1 MSEEKKKKEIRKITF
16 PEALVLLIVSIAV
29 IGYGA
34 VTGAYPAGMGLFL
47 ATIIVS
53 AYAVLALHYK
63 WDDLFTEM
71 ANTVHG
77 VLFGLMFCLS
87 VGFVSASWLASGTIP
102 FMMYWGIRLLNPTI
116 FLLIAFIV
124 CAVASYFTGQAW
136 TMIPS
141 LGIAF
146 IGIAQALGVPLAMAA
161 GAIVSGCFIGDAA
174 SPVCEVPTIASI
186 CSGTNDVMGT
196 IKSMIPTQG
205 IGILVGIIGYLVLGF
220 TLTVNEGQSEA
231 AITLTNSLAE
241 GFNLNILTLLPVI
254 VVFVLVFMKV
264 SMLPAV
270 TIGSILG
277 ILEAVIL
284 QGAEL
289 GSVIKMMWSGYVC
302 NSGNAELDALLTRG
316 GIMDFAG
323 TIVMLLFAFC
333 FAGAVKKIDMM
344 TTVMERLLKGVKKT
358 GTMIALTTLTTLVGV
373 AFTCSANV
381 NSVVNGNIYKDA
393 YAKMRI
399 APTNLA
405 RTMAMNGSVIN
416 AMLPWAGSGAICL
429 SALGVNNFLYWPFM
443 FTFWTALILNIVF
456 AYIGKYTPMLPSE
469 DSTAPEAAQA

>member
-1 MSEEKKKKEIRKITF
+1 MSDQKEKKTPNPRAISF
-16 PEALVLLIVSIAV
+16 PEALILLLLSIGI
-29 IGYGA
+29 IGFGA
-34 VTGAYPAGMGLFL
+34 ITGAYPAGMGLFL
-47 ATIIVS
+47 ATIVVS
-53 AYAVLALHYK
+53 IYAVAILRYK
-63 WDDLFTEM
+63 WDDLFEEM
-71 ANTVHG
+71 SNTIHG

-102 FMMYWGIRLLNPTI
+102 FMMYWGVRLLDPKV
-116 FLLIAFIV
+116 FLLIAFLV

-141 LGIAF
+141 LGIAL
-146 IGIAQALGVPLAMAA
+146 IGIAGVLGIPLPMAA

-205 IGILVGIIGYLVLGF
+205 LGILAGIIGYLVLGF
-220 TLTVNEGQSEA
+220 TLDVGSGQSEA
-231 AITLTNSLAE
+231 AVALMHSLSE
-241 GFNLNILTLLPVI
+241 GFNLSILTLLPVI
-254 VVFVLVFMKV
+254 IVFVLVFMKV
-264 SMLPAV
+264 PMLPAV
-270 TIGSILG
+270 TIGSLLG
-277 ILEAVIL
+277 VLEAVLL

-289 GSVIKMMWSGYVC
+289 GSVINMMWSGYIC
-302 NSGNAELDALLTRG
+302 NTGDASLDALLTRG

-333 FAGAVKKIDMM
+333 FAGAVKKINLM
-344 TTVMERLLKGVKKT
+344 TTIMEKLLRGVKNN
-358 GTMIALTTLTTLVGV
+358 GVMITLTTITTLIGV
-373 AFTCSANV
+373 AVTCSANV

-393 YAKMRI
+393 YEKMGI

-429 SALGVNNFLYWPFM
+429 GALGVNNFQYWPYM
-443 FTFWTALILNIVF
+443 FTFWTALLLNIVF
-456 AYIGKYTPMLPSE
+456 AFIGKFTPMLPKE
-469 DSTAPEAAQA
+469 DAEQK